1 MVVHHLIEFFVS
13 SAFFWCEFFFVFEFS
28 VQSDEFF
35 DARGDVSGIFFEFFV
50 AGDFGVLFDVAGIG
64 EVELLEHVDG
74 VIGEE
79 VVVLWEIESAGD
91 FFRHPLEW
99 QPQE

>member
-1 MVVHHLIEFFVS
+1 MIEFFVS
-13 SAFFWCEFFFVFEFS
+13 SAFFWCEFFFVFELS

-35 DARGDVSGIFFEFFV
+35 DARGDESGIFFEFFV